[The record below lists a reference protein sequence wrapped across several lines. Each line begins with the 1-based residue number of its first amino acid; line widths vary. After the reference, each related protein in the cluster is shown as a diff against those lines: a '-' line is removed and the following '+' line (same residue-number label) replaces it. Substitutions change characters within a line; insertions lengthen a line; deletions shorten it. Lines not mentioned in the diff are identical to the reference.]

1 MLKKTED
8 FLGRYGRIC
17 PIARVLS
24 PVFTG
29 AFYVGLAVA
38 ALLLITALIVL
49 FVNVDVEKMLLPPDM
64 KALRDASGAVTEYS
78 LDLGNGIRIVSPASA
93 VTLSHIKTVIYSSIA
108 AWLLLLLVACPVFRF
123 LSVLLR
129 NVGRKEALNEENAR
143 MINYIGLNTLIVAL
157 NNLLNYI

>member
-24 PVFTG
+24 PVFPG
-29 AFYVGLAVA
+29 AFYVVLAVA
-38 ALLLITALIVL
+38 ALLLIAALIVL
-49 FVNVDVEKMLLPPDM
+49 FVNVDVEKML
-64 KALRDASGAVTEYS
+64 LRDASGAVTEYS

-129 NVGRKEALNEENAR
+129 NVGRKEALN
-143 MINYIGLNTLIVAL
+143 
-157 NNLLNYI
+157 

>member
-38 ALLLITALIVL
+38 ALLGIVL
-49 FVNVDVEKMLLPPDM
+49 NLVLP
-64 KALRDASGAVTEYS
+64 G
-78 LDLGNGIRIVSPASA
+78 
-93 VTLSHIKTVIYSSIA
+93 
-108 AWLLLLLVACPVFRF
+108 C
-123 LSVLLR
+123 
-129 NVGRKEALNEENAR
+129 
-143 MINYIGLNTLIVAL
+143 
-157 NNLLNYI
+157 

>member
-78 LDLGNGIRIVSPASA
+78 LDLGNGIRCLLYTSD
-93 VTLSHIKTVIYSSIA
+93 A
-108 AWLLLLLVACPVFRF
+108 AD
-123 LSVLLR
+123 
-129 NVGRKEALNEENAR
+129 E
-143 MINYIGLNTLIVAL
+143 
-157 NNLLNYI
+157 

>member
-93 VTLSHIKTVIYSSIA
+93 VTLSHIKPSSIPPSPPGCCFCWSPARCSASCRCCCGTSA
-108 AWLLLLLVACPVFRF
+108 ARRR
-123 LSVLLR
+123 ST
-129 NVGRKEALNEENAR
+129 RKTR
-143 MINYIGLNTLIVAL
+143 G
-157 NNLLNYI
+157 